1 MKALTPFILIA
12 AAIGLFFG
20 FIDPQYKEV
29 QKVQKEQSE
38 YRQVLEKSKEL
49 QQKRDALREKYRT
62 MNPADLEKLKKMVP
76 DTVDNVRLVL
86 DIDNIASRYG
96 IIIKNIQVNGG
107 PGSAT
112 SKSSK
117 GGDVENKQYG
127 SISISFSAT
136 ASYDVFLQFLKDL
149 EQSQRIVDISE
160 FTLNAYKGD
169 NYTYDVTMQT
179 YWLR

>member
-20 FIDPQYKEV
+20 FIDPQYKKV
-29 QKVQKEQSE
+29 QIVQKEQAE
-38 YRQVLEKSKEL
+38 YRQVLDKSKEL

-96 IIIKNIQVNGG
+96 IIIKNIQVAGA
-107 PGSAT
+107 PGSVSA
-112 SKSSK
+112 KNQK
-117 GGDVENKQYG
+117 APEIENKQFG
-127 SISISFSAT
+127 SISLSFSAT

-149 EQSQRIVDISE
+149 EQSQRIVDVTE
-160 FTLNAYKGD
+160 FTLNAGKSE
-169 NYTYDVTMQT
+169 NYTYDVTIQT